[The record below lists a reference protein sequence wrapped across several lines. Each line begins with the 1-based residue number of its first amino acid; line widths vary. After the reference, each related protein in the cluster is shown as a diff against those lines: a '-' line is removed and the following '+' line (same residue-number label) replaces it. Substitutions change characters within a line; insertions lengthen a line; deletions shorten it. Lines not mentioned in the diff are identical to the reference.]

1 MTPNTSKNSPYTWI
15 PLNTRLTSAAAP
27 HKNIR
32 ISYFFMLLLYCPP
45 QNADAKIATA
55 VPVAVML
62 PICVPENPICL
73 RYCPIIG
80 VSAPIAIYVK

>member
-1 MTPNTSKNSPYTWI
+1 
-15 PLNTRLTSAAAP
+15 
-27 HKNIR
+27 
-32 ISYFFMLLLYCPP
+32 MLLLYCPP